1 MRWMGLMALIPTA
14 GLLTVSFFVL
24 FAVEKVHGKNLKTF
38 GKAVAAILI
47 IVASLIFSKG
57 VYTLVTGDC
66 PIMKAMCGMKGGQM
80 SDMGSKCGDMMKSG
94 MQGGSGTCPSTYGK

>member
-47 IVASLIFSKG
+47 IVASLIF
-57 VYTLVTGDC
+57 
-66 PIMKAMCGMKGGQM
+66 
-80 SDMGSKCGDMMKSG
+80 
-94 MQGGSGTCPSTYGK
+94 

>member
-1 MRWMGLMALIPTA
+1 MSWMGLMALIPTA
-14 GLLTVSFFVL
+14 GLLRVCFFLL

-57 VYTLVTGDC
+57 DYTLVRGER
-66 PIMKAMCGMKGGQM
+66 PFMNAKCGMEGGQM
-80 SDMGSKCGDMMKSG
+80 SDIGSKCGDMMKSG